1 MSLQI
6 VPYGKT
12 SVWIDKVY
20 RDGTFLSTS
29 AIRYPHNGVI
39 AYENPHAL
47 SKEDRKFV
55 EKWFSTDERYVSK

>member
-6 VPYGKT
+6 VPYGKS

-29 AIRYPHNGVI
+29 AIRYPHSGVI
-39 AYENPHAL
+39 AYDNPHAL
-47 SKEDRKFV
+47 SKEDKRSVARFFAK
-55 EKWFSTDERYVSK
+55 DERNGR